1 MKLSEGPRYRSTRI
15 TTATTTQASG
25 ASTSAV
31 LRGIF
36 VEATLTG
43 TATFNDSVGT
53 KMILPIGFP
62 VGYHPEINMLF
73 SGKLEVVTSA
83 TDRIVVVWSQ

>member
-15 TTATTTQASG
+15 TTATTTAVYAG
-25 ASTSAV
+25 VAV